1 MTVRLRHSRGVWNVR
16 ISPSLEMTSGRLP
29 TSGSPANLM
38 LPESG
43 LPNPDTRSTTV
54 LLPAPF
60 GPISPVT

>member
-16 ISPSLEMTSGRLP
+16 ISPSREMTSGRLP
-29 TSGSPANLM
+29 MSGWPAYVT

-43 LPNPDTRSTTV
+43 SPNPDTRSTTV